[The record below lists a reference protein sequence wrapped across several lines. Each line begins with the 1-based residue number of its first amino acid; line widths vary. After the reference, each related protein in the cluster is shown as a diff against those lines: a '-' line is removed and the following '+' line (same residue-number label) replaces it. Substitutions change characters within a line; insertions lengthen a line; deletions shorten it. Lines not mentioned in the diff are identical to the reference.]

1 MFWLQFGYQDG
12 AHQHPSAS
20 ARQSSETSSLLGQ
33 VPAQTLFGAGPVP
46 SYGGQPGVD
55 GGHLFQDLGML
66 SLPREKA
73 GRPDPV
79 STRLQHSLRL
89 PSDYRNIEEREQQ
102 APLAA
107 QPPSAQ
113 TGTLFSSQPPTLVP
127 VQSPQPRVPCGSHFP
142 SSLGLCPW
150 AEYTHN
156 PTCSICSIPGP
167 WSPCRCRASNLML
180 HPLADA
186 ALKRLASVLASYG
199 LGLPEL
205 SPQQISSLSTL
216 LQLLQ
221 SSGEL
226 GAGMGQAGT
235 GSSRC

>member
-1 MFWLQFGYQDG
+1 
-12 AHQHPSAS
+12 
-20 ARQSSETSSLLGQ
+20 
-33 VPAQTLFGAGPVP
+33 
-46 SYGGQPGVD
+46 
-55 GGHLFQDLGML
+55 ML

-73 GRPDPV
+73 GRLDPT

-89 PSDYRNIEEREQQ
+89 PSDYRNMEEREQQ

-113 TGTLFSSQPPTLVP
+113 TGTLFSSQAPTLVP
-127 VQSPQPRVPCGSHFP
+127 IPYPQPRVPHGSHFP
-142 SSLGLCPW
+142 SFLGLCLW
-150 AEYTHN
+150 EKHTLN
-156 PTCSICSIPGP
+156 PTCSICFIPGP
-167 WSPCRCRASNLML
+167 WSSCRCRASNLML

-186 ALKRLASVLASYG
+186 ALKRLASLLASYG

-226 GAGMGQAGT
+226 GAGMGQT
-235 GSSRC
+235 GAASSRCYHALFQGRECCLLGWVL